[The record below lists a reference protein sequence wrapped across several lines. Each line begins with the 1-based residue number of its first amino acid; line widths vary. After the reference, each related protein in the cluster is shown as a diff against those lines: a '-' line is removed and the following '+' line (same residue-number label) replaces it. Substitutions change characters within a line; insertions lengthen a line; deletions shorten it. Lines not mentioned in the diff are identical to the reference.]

1 MQTTQQRQLD
11 EPRTIRSVSLMALV
25 FAIGTALGAII
36 DIRPTVSSAAT
47 VPVGDRSYDAVEE
60 TRADRGLSVPV
71 GDRSYDAVEQTRA
84 DRGLSIGR

>member
-11 EPRTIRSVSLMALV
+11 EPRTILSVSLMALV